1 MFLHLL
7 NDDQKRACMSLVG
20 AMVTRDGM
28 VDSAETGYLKQLM
41 IESGLGRSLGEI
53 SSTDDVDLGL
63 FDTSPTKFAVIAEL
77 LIMSILD
84 ASEAEYINV
93 LVDRLKIGSDDHE
106 ALCRV
111 AEDAAGALAK
121 MRSSSS
127 SEMG

>member
-41 IESGLGRSLGEI
+41 IESGLGPSLGEI

-63 FDTSPTKFAVIAEL
+63 FDTSPNSL
-77 LIMSILD
+77 
-84 ASEAEYINV
+84 
-93 LVDRLKIGSDDHE
+93 
-106 ALCRV
+106 
-111 AEDAAGALAK
+111 
-121 MRSSSS
+121 
-127 SEMG
+127 

>member
-84 ASEAEYINV
+84 ANYDDSEAEYINV
-93 LVDRLKIGSDDHE
+93 LVDRLKIG
-106 ALCRV
+106 
-111 AEDAAGALAK
+111 
-121 MRSSSS
+121 
-127 SEMG
+127 